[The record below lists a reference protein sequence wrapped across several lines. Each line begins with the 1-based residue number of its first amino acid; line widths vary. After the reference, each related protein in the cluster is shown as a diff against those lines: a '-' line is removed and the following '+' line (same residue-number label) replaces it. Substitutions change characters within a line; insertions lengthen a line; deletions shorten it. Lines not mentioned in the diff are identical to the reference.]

1 MTHVFRLFTAR
12 RMSLFALTLAALFAF
27 SMPALAQDA
36 EPITPDTPLTL
47 TLSAEAP
54 AQVVSF
60 EAIGGNTYEFSVT
73 SDPAANLT
81 FSVVDADGVSVTG
94 GGGGSLQGRYD
105 FQAAIEADG
114 EYYLAIT
121 SLTSLV
127 SGDDVDVTVTLVA
140 PEVEPSETPA
150 ATPQATETSGVE
162 TPSADQ
168 LVTTAGLSFA
178 LSWSAAA
185 DLDLEV
191 RDPVGGSLY
200 WETPTVNS
208 GGSMSANVNQGC
220 VNVVSDNATETAS
233 WSPGGVPTGSYEIL
247 VYYQQACG
255 GDAPISFTV
264 QPTLDGEALPA
275 ITGSIAPEQTFTTRV
290 VINADGTADV
300 FTGGGVVVIDSLPY
314 TAQELLAVAQPI
326 ALEETLGGFISNDQ
340 QYQTYAFDGLANQI
354 VSINVFAS
362 SGSLDTYAALLD
374 ANGSLITYNDD
385 LAVGVTDSSINA
397 VLLPTTGTYY
407 IVVSRYAKDVGGTEG
422 EYTVIVT
429 EQATNLSDAF
439 LALPDGNLEV
449 LLLWNTNADL
459 QLLVRDTTGDSVYDD
474 IPRIASGAQLA
485 AQGNV
490 NCTASDGSPFSYIYW
505 PPEYTPRPGS
515 YEVEV
520 WFQSECND
528 PSPVTFNLY
537 VTLNGREVMR
547 ATASPIFQERYLTS
561 FTINADGTATPSDGG
576 IIRGIETLDYL
587 SELEGA
593 QPVNVG
599 EPRAGSI
606 TPTNKFDVYTYDGTA
621 NETVTIA
628 LNATSGTL
636 DTTLYLVSPS
646 GALVAQNDDAVPGEN
661 TNSLISDFILPED
674 GQYIIIVS
682 HYGALYGGTTGTY
695 TLTLSN

>member
-1 MTHVFRLFTAR
+1 MTHLFRLLTAR
-12 RMSLFALTLAALFAF
+12 RSGLITLIVGALLVFSL
-27 SMPALAQDA
+27 PALAQNI
-36 EPITPDTPLTL
+36 EPLTPDTPLTF

-54 AQVVSF
+54 TQILSF
-60 EAIGGNTYEFSVT
+60 EGVAGT
-73 SDPAANLT
+73 SYDFTLTSNPAANLT
-81 FSVVDADGVSVTG
+81 ISVVDELGATVNG
-94 GGGGSLQGRYD
+94 GGGGSAGSYDLQ
-105 FQAAIEADG
+105 AVISADG
-114 EYYLAIT
+114 EYYLVIS

-127 SGDDVDVTVTLVA
+127 GGVDVDVTVTLAA
-140 PEVEPSETPA
+140 PEIETTPA
-150 ATPQATETSGVE
+150 ATPQPDATGDVVAEPG
-162 TPSADQ
+162 Q
-168 LVTTAGLSFA
+168 FVTTAGMSFA
-178 LSWSAAA
+178 LSWSGAA

-191 RDPVGGSLY
+191 RDPIGGSLY

-208 GGSMSANVNQGC
+208 GGTLSPNINQGC
-220 VNVVSDNATETAS
+220 VNIQTDNPTETAS

-255 GDAPISFTV
+255 DNAPITFTV
-264 QPTLDGEALPA
+264 QPTLDGEALPP
-275 ITGSIAPEQTFTTRV
+275 INGSVTPEQVYTSRV

-300 FTGGGVVVIDSLPY
+300 FQQGGVVVVDSLPY
-314 TAQELLAVAQPI
+314 SAADLVAVAQPI
-326 ALEETLGGFISNDQ
+326 ALEETLGGFIGNNQ
-340 QYQTYAFDGLANQI
+340 QFQTYSFEGLANQI

-362 SGSLDTYAALLD
+362 TGSLDTYTALLD
-374 ANGSLITYNDD
+374 SQGNLITFNDD
-385 LAVGVTDSSINA
+385 LGVGITDSSISA
-397 VLLPTTGTYY
+397 VLLPSTGTYY
-407 IVVSRYAKDVGGTEG
+407 VVVSRYAKDIGGTEG
-422 EYTVIVT
+422 EYTVTVT
-429 EQATNLSDAF
+429 EQTTNLSDAF

-459 QLLVRDTTGDSVYDD
+459 QLLVRDASGDSVYDD
-474 IPRIASGAQLA
+474 IPRVASGGQLA

-490 NCTASDGSPFSYIYW
+490 NCTVSNGTPFSYIYW
-505 PPEYTPRPGS
+505 PPERQPRPGS

-537 VTLNGREVMR
+537 VTLNGREVLR
-547 ATASPIFQERYLTS
+547 ASASPIFQERYLTS

-576 IIRGIETLDYL
+576 IIRGIDTLDYL

-593 QPVNVG
+593 QPVNAG

-606 TPTNKFDVYTYDGTA
+606 TPTNKFDVYTYEGIA
-621 NETVTIA
+621 NETATIA

-636 DTTLYLVSPS
+636 DTVLYLVSPS

-674 GQYIIIVS
+674 GQYIIIVT

-695 TLTLSN
+695 TLTLTN